1 MSIDVPF
8 KTRSRLCCCYY
19 GEEVILNI
27 GNSAAFGSMGT
38 TCLPRNICS
47 TCGHIGRTMGYLG
60 SSRSF
65 CIEVQFTS
73 CRTRLASGERA
84 LLPGGAGPVGR
95 LREQRVR
102 AGDDGG
108 GGGGDHND
116 HGAAVPRRRV
126 RDHNAGRARQDRA
139 GPEERLPGV
148 RPAEGGRVRVR
159 DDLVR
164 VASPVLRQEDD
175 GVMPRTRAEDIR
187 ETLIIKA
194 KARFTQQTAIA
205 SPRPDLFSRTTPR
218 RGRNTTYLFRVKT
231 KARFTQ
237 QAAIASSRS
246 DLFSWTTPRRGRNT
260 AYLFRIKAKARF
272 TPKTAMHILRRRP

>member
-1 MSIDVPF
+1 
-8 KTRSRLCCCYY
+8 
-19 GEEVILNI
+19 
-27 GNSAAFGSMGT
+27 
-38 TCLPRNICS
+38 
-47 TCGHIGRTMGYLG
+47 
-60 SSRSF
+60 
-65 CIEVQFTS
+65 
-73 CRTRLASGERA
+73 
-84 LLPGGAGPVGR
+84 
-95 LREQRVR
+95 
-102 AGDDGG
+102 
-108 GGGGDHND
+108 
-116 HGAAVPRRRV
+116 
-126 RDHNAGRARQDRA
+126 
-139 GPEERLPGV
+139 
-148 RPAEGGRVRVR
+148 VRVR